1 MAYDPFFVPLAKIHP
16 IATIPHSV
24 MPDPDKPTS
33 LAYEPPD
40 DQRPASA
47 AAPPSEVLDQHPAAP
62 HDPYAALRF
71 RDFRLYMVG
80 WVFSV
85 IGSQILEV
93 AVAWDLYQRTKSAM
107 ALGWVG
113 LVSAAPIILL
123 ALPAGQIAD
132 RFDRR
137 RIMVTMQIL
146 TTSCA
151 VGLGILSIFAGP
163 IWAIYAILFMSA
175 VGKAIGWPARAALVP
190 SLLPTHILHNAIAWN
205 TSGFESAAMAG
216 PALGGILIAWNHTI
230 PYFVTALCGFVFIA
244 TIIPIRKRPTPSRQ
258 EPATLKS
265 LAAGVRYVIDNQ
277 IILAIISLDLFAVL
291 LGGAAYILPIFAIK
305 ILGVGARGYGWLR
318 ASPAL
323 GALSGAILMAHLPP
337 LKRAG
342 RAMLMAVFCYGLATI
357 VFGLSGNFW
366 LSIAMLFLT
375 GVFDNVS
382 VVVRHTL
389 VQVLTPDSMRGRVS
403 AVNNIF
409 IGASNELGGFESGLT
424 ARFFGPIISVVGGGI
439 GTLIVVGLT
448 TVIWPQVRKFGS
460 LVDARPEAEK

>member
-1 MAYDPFFVPLAKIHP
+1 M
-16 IATIPHSV
+16 S
-24 MPDPDKPTS
+24 
-33 LAYEPPD
+33 
-40 DQRPASA
+40 
-47 AAPPSEVLDQHPAAP
+47 
-62 HDPYAALRF
+62 
-71 RDFRLYMVG
+71 
-80 WVFSV
+80 
-85 IGSQILEV
+85 
-93 AVAWDLYQRTKSAM
+93 
-107 ALGWVG
+107 LGWVG

-123 ALPAGQIAD
+123 ALPAGHIAD
-132 RFDRR
+132 RFERR
-137 RIMVTMQIL
+137 RVMITMQIL
-146 TTSCA
+146 SSSCA
-151 VGLGILSIFAGP
+151 VGLGALSLYAGP
-163 IWAIYAILFMSA
+163 LWAIYSILFMAA
-175 VGKAIGWPARAALVP
+175 VGKAIGWPARTALVP
-190 SLLPTHILHNAIAWN
+190 SLLPTDVFANAIAWN
-205 TSGFESAAMAG
+205 TSGFEFAAMAG
-216 PALGGILIAWNHTI
+216 PALGGFLIAWNHTI
-230 PYFVTALCGFVFIA
+230 PYFVTALCGIIFIA
-244 TIIPIRKRPTPSRQ
+244 TILPIRKRPITARQ

-291 LGGAAYILPIFAIK
+291 LGGATYILPIFATN

-323 GALSGAILMAHLPP
+323 GALCGAILMAHLPP

-342 RAMLMAVFCYGLATI
+342 RALLLAVFCYGLATI
-357 VFGLSGNFW
+357 VFGLSRNFW

-375 GVFDNVS
+375 GAFDNVS

-448 TVIWPQVRKFGS
+448 SFIWPQVRKFGS
-460 LVDARPEAEK
+460 LVDARPQEE